1 MKYFLECTKCGMHFD
16 EKYKR
21 QVCSA
26 CGAILDVK
34 YKKFNFSSDRKK
46 EGMWAYE
53 DMLPDAKYRH
63 YAVGGT
69 KLLQSNENPDLF
81 LKLEIQNP
89 TRSFKDRG
97 SVVEISKCLEY
108 GYKEIVC
115 ASTGNMAFSIAYF
128 AKLNNIKSKIF
139 ISNDANNDKIKD
151 IKNTHSASIT
161 KINGDFNL
169 AQKFA
174 EKYAAKNNAFLAGD
188 YCYRKEGQKTVAY
201 EIIEEAEPSNILV
214 PIGNAT
220 LIYGM
225 LQAIKEMKDAGAIK
239 KSPKIIGVQAE
250 LCSPFVKAF
259 GSGKNIK
266 YEKPRTMADAIAVGY
281 PTFGDMAIEKLRKNQ
296 GEAVSVTE
304 KEMMQEQQAFYKE
317 YGLVAEMAGVAAI
330 AGFKKMNLK
339 GKSVA
344 VISGGNV

>member
-1 MKYFLECTKCGMHFD
+1 MHFD
-16 EKYKR
+16 EKYR
-21 QVCSA
+21 SQTCSA

-34 YKKFNFSSDRKK
+34 YKKFSFRAGDRR
-46 EGMWAYE
+46 GRGIWAYE
-53 DMLPDAKYRH
+53 NMLPDAKYAH

-69 KLLQSNENPDLF
+69 EILESNENPGLF

-89 TRSFKDRG
+89 TKSFKDRG

-139 ISNDANNDKIKD
+139 ISSNANRDKVNNIRKTHDADITRIND
-151 IKNTHSASIT
+151 
-161 KINGDFNL
+161 DFNL

-174 EKYAAKNNAFLAGD
+174 ERYAAKNNAFLAGD
-188 YCYRKEGQKTVAY
+188 YCYRKEGQKTIAY
-201 EIIEEAEPSNILV
+201 EIIEEINPANIIV

-225 LQAIKEMKDAGAIK
+225 LQAIDEMKEAGAIE

-259 GSGKNIK
+259 DSGKNIK

-281 PTFGDMAIEKLRKNQ
+281 PTFGDMAIEKLKKNK
-296 GEAVSVTE
+296 GAAVSVTE
-304 KEMMQEQQAFYKE
+304 KDMAREQQAFYKE
-317 YGLVAEMAGVAAI
+317 YGLVAETAGVAAI
-330 AGFKKMNLK
+330 AGFRKLDLR
-339 GKSVA
+339 GKSAA
-344 VISGGNV
+344 VVSGGNV